1 MESALQDR
9 NTGPRDLYESVF
21 RFQEARSDMIN
32 DIRSFEVLHDSGEFS
47 HLNKLLDQWLQLAG
61 TVDTDIA
68 RYPVWRHVA
77 DLVEDLEPV
86 NHRIWVDRIQP
97 LLLLLQNHDYA
108 TPRGICIRESRFDHL
123 PLLPF
128 PPHWACENEAD
139 TNPALRTRGRSVTR
153 RCPPYLD
160 PGYHPQLVYPD
171 YEPSTHSRHPRQ
183 HRCT

>member
-86 NHRIWVDRIQP
+86 NHGIWVDRIQP
-97 LLLLLQNHDYA
+97 LLRLL
-108 TPRGICIRESRFDHL
+108 
-123 PLLPF
+123 
-128 PPHWACENEAD
+128 
-139 TNPALRTRGRSVTR
+139 
-153 RCPPYLD
+153 
-160 PGYHPQLVYPD
+160 
-171 YEPSTHSRHPRQ
+171 
-183 HRCT
+183 